1 MELIEILQTTNAMIL
16 LFLGILVSAY
26 INKYLK
32 RYCAENGKNKPP
44 AQ

>member
-16 LFLGILVSAY
+16 LFLGILGSAY
-26 INKYLK
+26 LKKYLK
-32 RYCAENGKNKPP
+32 RYCAKNSSNTPG